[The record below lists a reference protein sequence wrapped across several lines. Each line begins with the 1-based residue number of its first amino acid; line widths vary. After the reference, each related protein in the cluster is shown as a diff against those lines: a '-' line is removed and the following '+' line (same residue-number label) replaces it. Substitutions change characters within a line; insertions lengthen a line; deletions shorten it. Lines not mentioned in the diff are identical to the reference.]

1 MTTFPTLYKRAKTGA
16 LVQWSVRVE
25 GNTLI
30 TEHGQKNLT
39 SESTEFPTPEKA
51 LSEAGSRHRH
61 KLKLK
66 YTENTNGI
74 SELAYV
80 RPMLALKYMQH
91 RGKINWKRS
100 VSQPKLNGVRCVAWR
115 VGDTVV
121 FTSRNGTPFVGLGFL
136 VPELLDCMPDNSRWD
151 GELFNPELSLQEIVS
166 LVRKSVNLT
175 PAETAAKIQ
184 YHVFDTIEDDV
195 SFDRRYVDL
204 HGRMQ
209 TPAHYLRL
217 VPVSIVVS
225 EDHCRELLEQYLE
238 RGYEGL
244 MLRNL
249 DSLYLTE
256 HRSQDLLK
264 YKLMQDEE
272 FLICGYRRGSGKDK
286 DVPIFE
292 CTTEAG
298 KKFSVRMEGT
308 YAANKER
315 LLIADSLVGKLLTVR
330 FQEYTP
336 DGAPEFPIG
345 VEIRDYE

>member
-39 SESTEFPTPEKA
+39 SESTEFPTHEKA

-66 YTENTNGI
+66 YTENTSGI

-91 RGKINWKRS
+91 CSKIDWERA
-100 VSQPKLNGVRCVAWR
+100 VAQPKLNGVRCVAWR
-115 VGDTVV
+115 RGDTVT

-136 VPELLDCMPDNSRWD
+136 VPELLAYMPDNTLWD
-151 GELFNPELSLQEIVS
+151 GELFNPRLSLQEIVS

-175 PAETAAKIQ
+175 PAETAANIQ
-184 YHVFDTIEDDV
+184 YHVFDTIEDSVTFENRHADLEECV
-195 SFDRRYVDL
+195 STASPYI
-204 HGRMQ
+204 
-209 TPAHYLRL
+209 RL
-217 VPVSIVVS
+217 VPYVRVTS
-225 EDHCRELLEQYLE
+225 EHSCSELLDRFIEE
-238 RGYEGL
+238 GYEGL
-244 MLRNL
+244 MVRGL
-249 DSLYLTE
+249 DSHYLPE